1 MKKKLTLTL
10 ALVAGLA
17 LAAGAV
23 TLATGCSKA
32 GTAPAK
38 VQRYQCPMHPEI
50 VKDGPGDCPICGM
63 KLVPVEEAK
72 DASKAHPEGAP
83 GERRIA
89 FYRSPMDPAEHSPT
103 PKKDSMGMDF
113 VPVYEDELAGGAAG
127 PAGLAPITIDATK
140 RQLLGL
146 TTVAV
151 MRAPF
156 STSIRTVG
164 RVAYDERRVHHVH
177 TRYEAFVEEVTA
189 DFTGKYVRKGEV
201 LAKVYSPDLYATQ
214 KEYLLA
220 LAASKSLASSSFG
233 SVSKGGEDLLQAA
246 RQRLL
251 LWDITQADID
261 ALEKRGEP
269 TRTLNIYAP
278 ISGFV
283 TGRTAYHGMKVMA
296 ADTLFDI
303 VDLSS
308 VWVLADVYEYELPR
322 LKEGQGATMTLSYWP
337 GRSWKG
343 RVTYVYPSV
352 DPATRTIQVRLEFAN
367 PGETLKPEMF
377 AQVLIEGSP
386 RKALVVPDDVVL
398 DSGERKVV
406 FLSPGEGQLVPRE
419 ISVGDQAD
427 GFAEVTAGLQE
438 GDVVARGANFLV
450 DSESRL
456 KSALSALGP
465 APTPTAGRSP
475 SPAPNSGSSGTSGSS
490 APPPAGHAH

>member
-1 MKKKLTLTL
+1 
-10 ALVAGLA
+10 
-17 LAAGAV
+17 
-23 TLATGCSKA
+23 
-32 GTAPAK
+32 
-38 VQRYQCPMHPEI
+38 
-50 VKDGPGDCPICGM
+50 M
-63 KLVPVEEAK
+63 KLVPIEEAK
-72 DASKAHPEGAP
+72 VASTSHTEVP
-83 GERRIA
+83 G
-89 FYRSPMDPAEHSPT
+89 D
-103 PKKDSMGMDF
+103 
-113 VPVYEDELAGGAAG
+113 AGGAAG

-146 TTVAV
+146 TTVEV
-151 MRAPF
+151 KRAPF

-220 LAASKSLASSSFG
+220 LTASKSLASSSFG

-269 TRTLNIYAP
+269 TRALNIYAP

-337 GRSWKG
+337 GRSWTG

-352 DPATRTIQVRLEFAN
+352 DAATRTIQVRLEFAN

-386 RKALVVPDDVVL
+386 RQALVVPDDVVL

-419 ISVGDQAD
+419 ISVGDQSD
-427 GFAEVTAGLQE
+427 GFAEVTAGLSE

-456 KSALSALGP
+456 KSALSAMGP
-465 APTPTAGRSP
+465 APTPKAGD
-475 SPAPNSGSSGTSGSS
+475 SPAPAPSSGSSGSSGSS
-490 APPPAGHAH
+490 APPPAGHVH